1 MHQGIGGLIAMAR
14 GNYGFVIGHLDI
26 RPLSALTLATVGP
39 SKLQDATTGTISQQC
54 GQVGLSLPPCVLM
67 LCAWAQDFLTR
78 CARGTSSIATAFA
91 NDLI

>member
-39 SKLQDATTGTISQQC
+39 QNSKMQQP
-54 GQVGLSLPPCVLM
+54 GPTQLNN
-67 LCAWAQDFLTR
+67 A
-78 CARGTSSIATAFA
+78 ARWGSACRLAF
-91 NDLI
+91 